1 MNKYIVFDIGGS
13 SVKHAII
20 NENGE
25 ILFKGSYKAER
36 DNFDIFIKG
45 MLDVTKNAIENE
57 GVVGVAVSAPGA
69 VDSETG
75 LIGGSSAL
83 PCIHGPNFKE
93 IFKKELNITLEIEND
108 ANCAALGEVWVG
120 AAKDNKD
127 VAFIVCGTGIGGAI
141 IKDKKIHKGNSL
153 HGGEFG
159 YIILDTIKTEDGY
172 DFRTWSDLGATG
184 GLQRI
189 IARRKGIGEYDID
202 GKTIFELAEKGDKI
216 CIEEID
222 NFYFNNAV
230 GIYDI
235 QYTYDPEK
243 ILIGGGI
250 SAREDFIDRLNEKLD
265 YLFSKLTHA
274 AVRPVIEK
282 CMYGNDANLLGA
294 LFNYLQRN

>member
-13 SVKHAII
+13 SVKHAIMTDG
-20 NENGE
+20 GE
-25 ILFKGSYKAER
+25 ILSKDSYKVEAS
-36 DNFDIFIKG
+36 NFDTFIKG
-45 MLDVTKNAIENE
+45 MLEVTKSAIEE
-57 GVVGVAVSAPGA
+57 HGVAGVAVSAPGG

-75 LIGGSSAL
+75 IIGGASAL
-83 PCIHGPNFKE
+83 PYIHGPNFKE
-93 IFKKELNITLEIEND
+93 IFKNELNITLEIEND
-108 ANCAALGEVWVG
+108 ANCAGLGEVWLG
-120 AAKDNKD
+120 AAKDNSD
-127 VAFIVCGTGIGGAI
+127 VAFIVCGTGVGGAI

-159 YIILDTIKTEDGY
+159 YIILDTIKTEEGY

-184 GLQRI
+184 GMQKI
-189 IARRKGIGEYDID
+189 VARRKGIKFSEID
-202 GKTIFELAEKGDKI
+202 GKKIFELAEAGDEI

-222 NFYFNNAV
+222 NFYFNNAK

-243 ILIGGGI
+243 ILIGGAI
-250 SAREDFIDRLNEKLD
+250 SAREDFLDRINEKLD

-274 AVRPVIEK
+274 KVRPVIEK